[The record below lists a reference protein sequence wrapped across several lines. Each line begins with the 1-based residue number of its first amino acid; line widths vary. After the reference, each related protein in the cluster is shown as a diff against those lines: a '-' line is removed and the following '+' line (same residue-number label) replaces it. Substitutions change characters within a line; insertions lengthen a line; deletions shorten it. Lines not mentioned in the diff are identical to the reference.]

1 MLNDFAS
8 YIAVDG
14 LCPQSSSVPLRC
26 NPALSRACRNIAD
39 LQYQALN
46 SQRWMALLAAL
57 IERLPRLKQIILRFL
72 NFLLDQGH
80 SSAI

>member
-1 MLNDFAS
+1 
-8 YIAVDG
+8 
-14 LCPQSSSVPLRC
+14 
-26 NPALSRACRNIAD
+26 
-39 LQYQALN
+39 
-46 SQRWMALLAAL
+46 MALLAAL